1 MGFPS
6 ALWLIPLY
14 LTHLLLFFCGG
25 ASCTQLCSPIW
36 YPPISHAHILQWPLL
51 SNEVNDHAVTRFLHS
66 RHLLSRLPAV
76 LSAAFKDRAVPSF
89 VYSRRRDKYQNTNS
103 RGFLSMTRSAVPHA
117 FQFPGGFMC
126 GPFLEQ
132 RDYLKHSC
140 LSALRRGS
148 PLDQGQ
154 RMPYTLSTVS
164 GFKGCDVRVPPI
176 GPLCPHHSSLHMD
189 TRSPVRGPRASRLF
203 ASRATD
209 AQNTPATAS
218 RRSTGFLV
226 RVPSFVHRLA
236 AAAMY
241 FVPNLELLQTFL
253 PFLTTM
259 LPSAAPLWTIAAR
272 CLELYS
278 RIPCASLLSFG
289 APYTLLIKKKELFKP
304 SYFLRHHTMTALL
317 LSMLQYTLSMIYL
330 KGVSASVTGTA
341 HETIVLSLFI
351 TAQTLLLS
359 SMFSAL
365 SAKYAWVPVV
375 TEAVT
380 MHIGEKPSD
389 SY

>member
-1 MGFPS
+1 
-6 ALWLIPLY
+6 
-14 LTHLLLFFCGG
+14 
-25 ASCTQLCSPIW
+25 
-36 YPPISHAHILQWPLL
+36 
-51 SNEVNDHAVTRFLHS
+51 
-66 RHLLSRLPAV
+66 
-76 LSAAFKDRAVPSF
+76 
-89 VYSRRRDKYQNTNS
+89 
-103 RGFLSMTRSAVPHA
+103 
-117 FQFPGGFMC
+117 
-126 GPFLEQ
+126 
-132 RDYLKHSC
+132 
-140 LSALRRGS
+140 
-148 PLDQGQ
+148 
-154 RMPYTLSTVS
+154 
-164 GFKGCDVRVPPI
+164 
-176 GPLCPHHSSLHMD
+176 
-189 TRSPVRGPRASRLF
+189 
-203 ASRATD
+203 
-209 AQNTPATAS
+209 
-218 RRSTGFLV
+218 
-226 RVPSFVHRLA
+226 
-236 AAAMY
+236 
-241 FVPNLELLQTFL
+241 
-253 PFLTTM
+253 M